1 MIAFLQ
7 KSADRFLGRG
17 DAAITVPP
25 MDGPLKPNH
34 IIDNAEVVAE
44 LIGGSDLA
52 TDGQT
57 LWVAQGRRV
66 FKLGDSND
74 LELVT
79 DFPEPITALAFVP
92 KGGLVVVLGG
102 RALRSVDRPE
112 WSPAPRTPGGKAL
125 TAITAVSPMA
135 DGALLV
141 SEGSAKHSTDD
152 WARDLLMKGNTGRI
166 CALYDDPR
174 KDRDLATDLQ
184 YAFGVC
190 EIDGAIW
197 ASESWAHQVLRLDPA
212 AKSGAAQTLIG
223 RLPAYPSRITP
234 AAGGGAWVTM
244 IAARRRLIEFVLRE
258 DRYRKAMMAQ
268 VDPRYWVAPM
278 LSSGNSFR
286 EPLQGGNVKVM
297 GISKPWAPPRSYG
310 LVVRLGANGLPAYSL
325 HSRADGH
332 HHGIVSAVEVR
343 GHLYLLS
350 KGADL
355 LLRIPLDGIDER
367 AS

>member
-7 KSADRFLGRG
+7 KAADNFLGRG

-34 IIDNAEVVAE
+34 ILDNAEVVAE

-66 FKLGDSND
+66 YKLSESHD
-74 LELVT
+74 LEQVA
-79 DFPEPITALAFVP
+79 DFPEPITALAWVP
-92 KGGLVVVLGG
+92 KGGLAVVLAG
-102 RALRSVDRPE
+102 RELRFVDWPD
-112 WSPAPRTPGGKAL
+112 WSGQARSPGGHAL
-125 TAITAVSPMA
+125 HSVTAIAPTL
-135 DGALLV
+135 DGGVLV
-141 SEGSAKHSTDD
+141 TDGSAKQSTDD
-152 WARDLLMKGNTGRI
+152 WARDLLVKGNTGRI
-166 CALYDDPR
+166 CVLYANPQQ
-174 KDRDLATDLQ
+174 DRVLASGLQ
-184 YAFGVC
+184 YAYGAC

-212 AKSGAAQTLIG
+212 AKNQAAQTLIG

-234 AAGGGAWVTM
+234 ASGGGAWVTM
-244 IAARRRLIEFVLRE
+244 FAARRRLIEFVLRE
-258 DRYRKAMMAQ
+258 DSYRKAMMAQ

-278 LSSGNSFR
+278 MSSGNSFR

-310 LVVRLGANGLPAYSL
+310 LVVRLGADGLPAYSL

-332 HHGIVSAVEVR
+332 HHGIVSAVEVK
-343 GHLYLLS
+343 GHLYVLS